1 MPIEDPH
8 LQGTINWLHYVM
20 DQYETLG
27 GEDPTIYLESCHYIS
42 GLYERRAQTAIS
54 EGKMGTHRS
63 LLQSA

>member
-1 MPIEDPH
+1 
-8 LQGTINWLHYVM
+8 M